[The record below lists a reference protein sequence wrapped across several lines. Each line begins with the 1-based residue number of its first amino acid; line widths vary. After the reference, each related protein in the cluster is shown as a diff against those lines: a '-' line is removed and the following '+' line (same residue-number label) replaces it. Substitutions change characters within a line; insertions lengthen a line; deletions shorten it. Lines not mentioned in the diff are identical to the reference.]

1 MMLGDWCSTRR
12 PGARQL
18 ASWSIELPVAVSDE
32 IMLGVVGI
40 SYAWNHDDPD
50 PVLTSPHAIPAA
62 TRTCSP
68 MLSSS
73 TGC

>member
-1 MMLGDWCSTRR
+1 VRVSSRAG
-12 PGARQL
+12 
-18 ASWSIELPVAVSDE
+18 SIELPVAVSDE

-50 PVLTSPHAIPAA
+50 PVLSVAARHRAA
-62 TRTCSP
+62 TRMCSP

-73 TGC
+73 TGCQGISC